1 MSDLDDL
8 FKDIPIEQIAKQLGV
23 SESQASAAVSA
34 ALPTLVKGLEANA
47 QDPAAAAKLDKAIKS
62 KSTSLV
68 DGGIS
73 LGDVDPEDGAKIVK
87 HIFGGKSND
96 VAATL
101 GGLGGKDGLG
111 PDLTKKLL
119 AILAPIVLSWLLKK
133 VTGGGSGSS
142 GGGIGDILGQ
152 VLTGGS
158 GGSSSGSSSSGGILE
173 DVLGQV
179 LSGAMGGS
187 SSGGSSSGGLGG
199 LDQLLGGLLGG
210 GSR

>member
-8 FKDIPIEQIAKQLGV
+8 FDELPIGQIAKQLGV
-23 SESQASAAVSA
+23 SESQASAAVAA

-47 QDPAAAAKLDKAIKS
+47 QDPAGAAQLTKALSS

-73 LGDVDPEDGAKIVK
+73 LADVDPDDGAKIVK

-96 VAATL
+96 VASKL
-101 GGLGGKDGLG
+101 GGLGGEGGLG
-111 PDLTKKLL
+111 SDLTKKLL
-119 AILAPIVLSWLLKK
+119 AILAPIVLAWIVKK
-133 VTGGGSGSS
+133 VTGGGGSDSS

-152 VLTGGS
+152 VLGGS
-158 GGSSSGSSSSGGILE
+158 GGGSSNSGSGGILEGVLGQVLGGGSSSSGG
-173 DVLGQV
+173 
-179 LSGAMGGS
+179 M
-187 SSGGSSSGGLGG
+187 GG
-199 LDQLLGGLLGG
+199 LDDLLGGLLGG

>member
-8 FKDIPIEQIAKQLGV
+8 FDELPIKQIAKQLGV
-23 SESQASAAVSA
+23 SEKQAAAAAAA

-47 QDPAAAAKLDKAIKS
+47 QDPAAAAKLEKAIKS

-73 LGDVDPEDGAKIVK
+73 LDDVDPADGAKIVK

-111 PDLTKKLL
+111 QDLTKQLM
-119 AILAPIVLSWLLKK
+119 AILAPIVLSWILKK
-133 VTGGGSGSS
+133 VTGSSGSS
-142 GGGIGDILGQ
+142 SGGIGDILGQ
-152 VLTGGS
+152 VLTGAAGGS
-158 GGSSSGSSSSGGILE
+158 GGKSKTSGGGGILE
-173 DVLGQV
+173 GVLGEV
-179 LSGAMGGS
+179 IGGALGGGNS
-187 SSGGSSSGGLGG
+187 SSSSGGLGG

>member
-1 MSDLDDL
+1 MSDLDEL
-8 FKDIPIEQIAKQLGV
+8 FKELPIRQIAKQLGV
-23 SESQASAAVSA
+23 SEAQASAAVSA

-47 QDPAAAAKLDKAIKS
+47 QDPAGAAKLDKAVKS

-68 DGGIS
+68 EGGIS
-73 LGDVDPEDGAKIVK
+73 LADVDPDDGAKIVK

-101 GGLGGKDGLG
+101 GGLGGEGGLG
-111 PDLTKKLL
+111 SDLTKKLL
-119 AILAPIVLSWLLKK
+119 AILAPIVMAWVLKK
-133 VTGGGSGSS
+133 VTGGSSDSS

-152 VLTGGS
+152 VLTGSS
-158 GGSSSGSSSSGGILE
+158 GGSGSSGGVLE
-173 DVLGQV
+173 DILGSVLG
-179 LSGAMGGS
+179 GASGGS
-187 SSGGSSSGGLGG
+187 SSSGGLGG

>member
-8 FKDIPIEQIAKQLGV
+8 FDELPIKQIAKQLGV
-23 SESQASAAVSA
+23 SEKQAAAAAAA

-47 QDPAAAAKLDKAIKS
+47 QDPAAAAKLEKAIKS

-73 LGDVDPEDGAKIVK
+73 LDDVDAEDGAKIVK

-101 GGLGGKDGLG
+101 GGLGGKEGLG
-111 PDLTKKLL
+111 SDLTKKLM
-119 AILAPIVLSWLLKK
+119 AILAPIVLAWILKK
-133 VTGGGSGSS
+133 VTGSSGSS

-158 GGSSSGSSSSGGILE
+158 GGGSKPSSGGGGILE
-173 DVLGQV
+173 GVLGEV
-179 LSGAMGGS
+179 LGGALSGGS
-187 SSGGSSSGGLGG
+187 SSSSSGGLGG